1 MNSYKHILV
10 GLDLSARDSERVT
23 AKALTLAGALS
34 ADISLVHVIEP
45 LAFAYAGD
53 IPIDLTDTQVVMEKH
68 ANETLSRLA
77 DSLPITPR
85 HIRVTVGSTAD
96 ELHAIAEEIRADL
109 ILVGSHARH
118 GLALVL
124 GSTASS
130 VLKHADCDVL
140 AVRI

>member
-10 GLDLSARDSERVT
+10 GLDLSARDSEKVT
-23 AKALTLAGALS
+23 AKALALAQSLN

-53 IPIDLTDTQVVMEKH
+53 IPIDLTDTQAVMENH
-68 ANETLSRLA
+68 ATDTLNRIA
-77 DSLPITPR
+77 DALPITPR
-85 HIRVTVGSTAD
+85 QVRVTIGSTAD
-96 ELHAIAEEIRADL
+96 EIHAIAGELGADL

>member
-10 GLDLSARDSERVT
+10 GLDLSTRDAEKVT
-23 AKALTLAGALS
+23 AKALALAQSLS
-34 ADISLVHVIEP
+34 ADFSLVHVIEP

-53 IPIDLTDTQVVMEKH
+53 IPIDLTDTQIVMENH
-68 ANETLSRLA
+68 ASETLKRLA
-77 DSLPITPR
+77 SALPIAPR
-85 HIRVTVGSTAD
+85 QIRVAIGSTAD
-96 ELHAIAEEIRADL
+96 EIHAIAEEIGADL